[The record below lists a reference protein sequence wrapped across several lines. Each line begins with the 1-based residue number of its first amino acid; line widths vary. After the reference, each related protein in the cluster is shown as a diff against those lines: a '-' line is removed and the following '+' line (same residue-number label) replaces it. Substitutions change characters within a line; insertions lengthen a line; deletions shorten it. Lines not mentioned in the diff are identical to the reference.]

1 MGTIADTPLVSNK
14 VFQAIQ
20 PYQTIKEVTGTV
32 VYANKYA
39 DVAEVPMPDWVKVIL
54 DSDAGTVGTNPLI
67 QLQGKLEYLADGP
80 WYVDSRNGMVYI
92 HNKKFREDPIHTYV
106 YQSEN
111 GEVIRVSFETQRVKH
126 VDIAKA
132 LGIDPKS
139 KELEKEK
146 AATEQVKLTQKL
158 RENFI
163 ELNDATS
170 TAGVRPKY
178 IEERIK
184 PFSSNAIE
192 KDVAKRRGRPDPE
205 TIGLNNAQKAYMD
218 MARINDQYDL
228 LTPEQTADWQV
239 RYQIS
244 HQNKTFID
252 NKISDAVKTNL
263 RYQESKAYDAR
274 WKSNFNTTTLS
285 PNKQVRENE
294 INQKTGKRLYD
305 LTAELGQAIYKAKA
319 KKKDPRPALEA
330 IIDSYLG
337 VGATHSWNSKVWKEE
352 YVDPTTYSGNNTFTR
367 SPSPISWTRH
377 FKSELPVSNRAKS
390 GMEGMS
396 KDPNIMILGELGMNP
411 NKPRYY
417 QVKILHLAWHR
428 TYVNLNKEFTDW
440 TLRQVGYDPSKGG
453 WKQNKMANS
462 SGSWEEKKLVVKMD
476 VVGRPSLASSQ
487 ILTLLNVG
495 QRWSGNYYI
504 KTCTHRMDAAEGYI
518 CSIELSHNRGKSGV
532 HTKEDKI
539 NTEKLVKDNAQ
550 GNNRNQSRG
559 MKKVTTKSVVTTTR
573 DHKKPQSTKRSK
585 TYNNKRP
592 NNSKP
597 AKQRK

>member
-39 DVAEVPMPDWVKVIL
+39 DVAEVPMPDWIRVIL

-67 QLQGKLEYLADGP
+67 QLKGKLEYLADGP
-80 WYVDSRNGMVYI
+80 WYVDSRNGMLYI
-92 HNKKFREDPIHTYV
+92 HNKKFREDSIHTYV

-146 AATEQVKLTQKL
+146 AATEQVKLIQKL

-178 IEERIK
+178 IPERMK
-184 PFSSNAIE
+184 PFSSNAVE
-192 KDVAKRRGRPDPE
+192 RDVARRRGRPDPE

-228 LTPEQTADWQV
+228 LTPDQTADWQV
-239 RYQIS
+239 EYQVS
-244 HQNKTFID
+244 HQNKTLQG
-252 NKISDAVKTNL
+252 NKISDAIKGRL

-274 WKSNFNTTTLS
+274 WKNNFGTTVS

-294 INQKTGKRLYD
+294 INQKTGERLYD
-305 LTAELGQAIYKAKA
+305 LTAELGHAVYQAKE
-319 KKKDPRPALEA
+319 KKEDPRPALKA
-330 IIDSYLG
+330 IIEKYMG
-337 VGATHSWNSKVWKEE
+337 VGATHTWVAKVWKEE
-352 YVDPTTYSGNNTFTR
+352 YVDPTTYSGNNTFTYNPR
-367 SPSPISWTRH
+367 PLSWSGHSGPKPTIN
-377 FKSELPVSNRAKS
+377 LAAKN
-390 GMEGMS
+390 GMEGMAN
-396 KDPNIMILGELGMNP
+396 DPNIMILSELGMNP
-411 NKPRYY
+411 NKPRYF
-417 QVKILHLAWHR
+417 QVKILHLANHK
-428 TYVNLNKEFTDW
+428 TSVSLNKEFTDW
-440 TLRQVGYDPSKGG
+440 ALREVGYDPSNGG

-518 CSIELSHNRGKSGV
+518 CSIELSQNRGKPGV
-532 HTKEDKI
+532 HTKEDKV
-539 NTEKLVKDNAQ
+539 NTEKLVKDTSQ

-559 MKKVTTKSVVTTTR
+559 IKKVTTKAVITTTR
-573 DHKKPQSTKRSK
+573 DYKKPQSTKRSK
-585 TYNNKRP
+585 TSNSKRP
-592 NNSKP
+592 NNYKSSK
-597 AKQRK
+597 RK

>member
-14 VFQAIQ
+14 VFQAMQ

-39 DVAEVPMPDWVKVIL
+39 DVAEVPMPDWIRVIL

-67 QLQGKLEYLADGP
+67 QLKGKLEYLADGP
-80 WYVDSRNGMVYI
+80 WYVDSRNGMIYI
-92 HNKKFREDPIHTYV
+92 HNKKFREDSIHTYV

-126 VDIAKA
+126 VDVAKA
-132 LGIDPKS
+132 LGIEPKS

-146 AATEQVKLTQKL
+146 AATEQVKLTQTIRNK
-158 RENFI
+158 FI

-170 TAGVRPKY
+170 TAGVKPKY
-178 IEERIK
+178 IEERMK

-192 KDVAKRRGRPDPE
+192 KDVARRRGRPDPE

-218 MARINDQYDL
+218 MAIINDQNDL
-228 LTPEQTADWQV
+228 LTPDQSADWQV
-239 RYQIS
+239 RYHVS
-244 HQNKTFID
+244 HQNKTLQG
-252 NKISDAVKTNL
+252 NKISEAVKNRL
-263 RYQESKAYDAR
+263 KYQESKAYDTR
-274 WKSNFNTTTLS
+274 WKENNFGTTVS

-294 INQKTGKRLYD
+294 INQRTGKRLYD
-305 LTAELGQAIYKAKA
+305 LTAELGHAVYQSKA
-319 KKKDPRPALEA
+319 KKEDPRPALKA
-330 IIDSYLG
+330 IIEKYLG
-337 VGATHSWNSKVWKEE
+337 VGATHTWVAKVWKEE
-352 YVDPTTYSGNNTFTR
+352 YVDPTTYSGNNTFTYNPR
-367 SPSPISWTRH
+367 PISWASY
-377 FKSELPVSNRAKS
+377 SEPKPTINLAAKN
-390 GMEGMS
+390 GMEGMA
-396 KDPNIMILGELGMNP
+396 KDPNIMILSELGMNP
-411 NKPRYY
+411 NKPRYF
-417 QVKILHLAWHR
+417 QVKILHLANHK
-428 TYVNLNKEFTDW
+428 TSVSLSKEFTDW
-440 TLRQVGYDPSKGG
+440 ALRQVGYDPSNGG

-532 HTKEDKI
+532 HTKEDKV
-539 NTEKLVKDNAQ
+539 NTEKLVKDTAQ

-559 MKKVTTKSVVTTTR
+559 VKKVTTKAVTTTTR
-573 DHKKPQSTKRSK
+573 DYKKPQSTKRSK
-585 TYNNKRP
+585 TSNNKRS
-592 NNSKP
+592 NNYKSSK
-597 AKQRK
+597 RK

>member
-39 DVAEVPMPDWVKVIL
+39 DVAEVPMPDWIRVIL

-67 QLQGKLEYLADGP
+67 QLKGKLEYLADGP

-92 HNKKFREDPIHTYV
+92 HNKKFREDSIHTYV

-126 VDIAKA
+126 VDVAKA

-146 AATEQVKLTQKL
+146 AATDEIFKKLDFKWVV
-158 RENFI
+158 
-163 ELNDATS
+163 LNDATRNAKPQIPEMQ
-170 TAGVRPKY
+170 TIWKNDKPRILNY
-178 IEERIK
+178 DRNRNIET
-184 PFSSNAIE
+184 
-192 KDVAKRRGRPDPE
+192 PDNFVSV
-205 TIGLNNAQKAYMD
+205 NNATRAWMEFNDFPGSNEQADKQAYYQVNHTNHTLRGNQLMND
-218 MARINDQYDL
+218 MARHFRTQSGYSRDLVSKLKGAARVAYEDQYTEDVARNMKSL
-228 LTPEQTADWQV
+228 EE
-239 RYQIS
+239 
-244 HQNKTFID
+244 
-252 NKISDAVKTNL
+252 NL
-263 RYQESKAYDAR
+263 S
-274 WKSNFNTTTLS
+274 
-285 PNKQVRENE
+285 
-294 INQKTGKRLYD
+294 
-305 LTAELGQAIYKAKA
+305 QAIYKAKQ
-319 KKKDPRPALEA
+319 KKQDPRPAIKALA
-330 IIDSYLG
+330 DRYFG
-337 VGATHSWNSKVWKEE
+337 VGATHTYTAKVWKRE
-352 YVDPTTYSGNNTFTR
+352 YVDPATYKGNNTFD
-367 SPSPISWTRH
+367 PSY
-377 FKSELPVSNRAKS
+377 N
-390 GMEGMS
+390 EGSLEKMRQ
-396 KDPNIMILGELGMNP
+396 DPNIMIIGELKKVPTKTYHKYN
-411 NKPRYY
+411 
-417 QVKILHLAWHR
+417 IEIFHLAHHR
-428 TYVNLNKEFTDW
+428 VKVSLAQELTDW
-440 TLRQVGYDPSKGG
+440 ALRQIGYDTSKNGASG
-453 WKQNKMANS
+453 WKQDKMSNS

-518 CSIELSHNRGKSGV
+518 CSIELSQNRGKPGV

-559 MKKVTTKSVVTTTR
+559 IKKVTTKAVTTTTR
-573 DHKKPQSTKRSK
+573 DYKKPQSTKRSK
-585 TYNNKRP
+585 TSNNKRY

-597 AKQRK
+597 AKRK